1 MTQPAFTRVD
11 PRISGNIT
19 GHAPKTIILVAD
31 GTYGATASAE
41 FNIGTAHYIE
51 ACMNLVTFDAGASLI
66 FCLEGYNPASG
77 NWDTLANTGTI
88 STTIPCTLLIGPN
101 VPQVTDNSVAHVV
114 RERMR
119 LTVHHADTKCIEYS
133 LVVHAQ

>member
-1 MTQPAFTRVD
+1 MAAFTVKE
-11 PRISGNIT
+11 PRLRGNLASG
-19 GHAPKTIILVAD
+19 GPRSVILVDD
-31 GTYGATASAE
+31 GKYTVTASAE
-41 FNIGTAHYIE
+41 FGFAGRVHAIE
-51 ACMNLVTFDAGASLI
+51 AEINIATADAGFGAI
-66 FCLEGYNPASG
+66 FCVEGYNPASG

-88 STTIPCTLLIGPN
+88 STTIPCTLLIGPST
-101 VPQVTDNSVAHVV
+101 PQVADNSVAHVV